1 MWPYHPELLA
11 TPVPRYT
18 SFPTAA
24 EFGDHVGPAD
34 FEAALASTTGAVSLY
49 VHIPFCK
56 TICWYCGCNTGRA
69 NRSQRLASYLEAL
82 HREIA
87 LVGRLLPKSAQVR
100 RIAFGGGSPN
110 AITPTDF
117 VRLCLSLTQSFS
129 LEDPTLSV
137 ELDPRTLEPSWAQAL
152 AGTGVRHASLGVQTF
167 NVRLQEAIGRIQPI
181 ETIERCTA
189 LLRQAGITS
198 LNYALM
204 YGLPGQTGDDLAAT
218 LEQARDCGA
227 DRIALFGYAHLP
239 DMIPRQRRIDATGL
253 PDQRL
258 RFDQAARGHE
268 RLTEAG
274 YVPVGFDHFA
284 LPGDPLAEAAAK
296 GMVNRN
302 FQGFTE
308 DSAPVLLGFGAS
320 AISRFPDLIVQN
332 EKRAGPYREAIGAGR
347 LAAVR
352 GVKLDRDERER
363 GDIIRDLLWR
373 GEARLDDDRA
383 RAARPAMQD
392 LESRGVVAWK
402 GDTLVIPDEAR
413 PYSRI
418 VAARF
423 DRLRGAIAHG
433 DTVTAA

>member
-198 LNYALM
+198 LNYDLM

-218 LEQARDCGA
+218 LEQARDFGA
-227 DRIALFGYAHLP
+227 DRIALFGYAHVPHL
-239 DMIPRQRRIDATGL
+239 IPRQRRIDATAL
-253 PDQRL
+253 P
-258 RFDQAARGHE
+258 DQAARFEMAAAGHAQ
-268 RLTEAG
+268 LTGYGYEAI
-274 YVPVGFDHFA
+274 GFDHFA
-284 LPGDPLAEAAAK
+284 RAHDPLAQAARS
-296 GMVNRN
+296 GTLSRN
-302 FQGFTE
+302 FQGFT
-308 DSAPVLLGFGAS
+308 DDPAPVVIGLGAS
-320 AISRFPDLIVQN
+320 SISSFPNLLTQT
-332 EKRAGPYREAIGAGR
+332 EKNAGRYRMMLSQGR
-347 LAAVR
+347 LASNR
-352 GVKLDRDERER
+352 G
-363 GDIIRDLLWR
+363 IRR
-373 GEARLDDDRA
+373 
-383 RAARPAMQD
+383 
-392 LESRGVVAWK
+392 S
-402 GDTLVIPDEAR
+402 PD
-413 PYSRI
+413 
-418 VAARF
+418 
-423 DRLRGAIAHG
+423 DRLRGEVIKGLLCDGRPALPASLRAGAEGLLRPFVERGLAYWDDEDLVITAQALPYARTIAAKF
-433 DTVTAA
+433 DPYRQSDARRFSSAV